1 MPNYVKPEYKYS
13 AITGKIINCA
23 MQVHS
28 ELGNGFQE
36 VVYQRAL
43 ATEME
48 LQGLN
53 FAREVAKT
61 IFYKNTQVGTRR
73 VDFMVENIIS
83 VEIKAVTQLEKV
95 HFAQAINYL
104 EVFHIEIGLLINFG
118 ANELQKSRLEN
129 KKFER

>member
-43 ATEME
+43 AKEME

-53 FAREVAKT
+53 FAREVAKA

-118 ANELQKSRLEN
+118 ANQLQKSRLEN
-129 KKFER
+129 KKF